1 MKKYRMLLLL
11 TACLFTFS
19 LLAPACS
26 QKTGCPA
33 NESLQAPVGKNGEIK
48 KSKGSK
54 SGLFP
59 KKMSKRMN
67 K

>member
-1 MKKYRMLLLL
+1 MKKFRVLILFS
-11 TACLFTFS
+11 TCLFAFG

-26 QKTGCPA
+26 QKSGCPA
-33 NESLQAPVGKNGEIK
+33 NESLRAPVGKNGEIK

-59 KKMSKRMN
+59 KKMTKRM